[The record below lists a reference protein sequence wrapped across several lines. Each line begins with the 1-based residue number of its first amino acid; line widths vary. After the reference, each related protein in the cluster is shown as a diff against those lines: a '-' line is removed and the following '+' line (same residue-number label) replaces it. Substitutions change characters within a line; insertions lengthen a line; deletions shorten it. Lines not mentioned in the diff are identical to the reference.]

1 MMKYILI
8 LIGMGILVSCTNKTR
23 NTNDLDVR
31 SLLLQQL
38 KNTHNNQE
46 WFVPS
51 IKAIENLSA
60 EQSNRRDSTANHS
73 IGELTSHLIF
83 WNEKH
88 LKAIKGED
96 LSDFQIESNEVT
108 FKKYKDLEWK
118 TAVQKLDHQ
127 QSELEMLIENATPEQ
142 IDQWGSAI
150 ANLAAHN
157 AYHTGQI
164 IYIRKQNGWW
174 K

>member
-1 MMKYILI
+1 MKHILI
-8 LIGMGILVSCTNKTR
+8 LIGLGILVSCTNKTR
-23 NTNDLDVR
+23 HTNDLDVK

-38 KNTHNNQE
+38 KNTHDNQE

-60 EQSNRRDSTANHS
+60 EQLNWKDSTANHS
-73 IGELTSHLIF
+73 IGELISHLTF
-83 WNEKH
+83 WNEKN
-88 LKAIKGED
+88 LKKIRGED

-108 FKKYKDLEWK
+108 FKKDKDLEWK
-118 TAVQKLDHQ
+118 TVVRKLDDQ
-127 QSELEMLIENATPEQ
+127 QSELETLVENATPEQ
-142 IDQWGSAI
+142 INEWGSMI